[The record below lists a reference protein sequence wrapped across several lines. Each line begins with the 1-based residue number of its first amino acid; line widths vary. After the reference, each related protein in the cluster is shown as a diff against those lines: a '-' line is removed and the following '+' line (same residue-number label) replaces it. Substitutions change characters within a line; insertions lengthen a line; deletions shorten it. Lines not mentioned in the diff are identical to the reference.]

1 MWKNMIGATV
11 LAVSLSAVLP
21 VSAHADNAQCDT
33 FMRIELLDGRC
44 ALLKVENDLRL
55 DIADG
60 SMLAVSY
67 NHSATVSDNY
77 EVYDDASGQM
87 TCNFTDVRKFSYVN
101 IPITG
106 TEDIPS
112 DLPVLSFKDNVLS
125 IETGRRGKC
134 IVYSIDGTVDDIIA
148 FEGMANIDINRYG
161 RGIHLIKVNENEPFK
176 IIVR

>member
-1 MWKNMIGATV
+1 MWKNMIGAIV
-11 LAVSLSAVLP
+11 LAVCLSAVLS
-21 VSAHADNAQCDT
+21 VSVHADNAQYNT

-55 DIADG
+55 EIADG
-60 SMLAVSY
+60 SVLAVSY

-77 EVYDDASGQM
+77 EVYDDASGQLVF
-87 TCNFTDVRKFSYVN
+87 NFTDVRKFSYVN
-101 IPITG
+101 IPMTG
-106 TEDIPS
+106 TEDILS
-112 DLPVLSFKDNVLS
+112 DVPVLSYRDNVLS

-148 FEGMANIDINRYG
+148 FEGMANIDLNRYG
-161 RGIHLIKVNENEPFK
+161 KGIHLIKVNENAPFK

>member
-1 MWKNMIGATV
+1 MLKNMIGATV
-11 LAVSLSAVLP
+11 LAAGISAVLP
-21 VSAHADNAQCDT
+21 VSVHADHAQYNT

-67 NHSATVSDNY
+67 NHSATVFDNY

-106 TEDIPS
+106 TEDITS
-112 DLPVLSFKDNVLS
+112 DVPVLSFKDNVLS
-125 IETGRRGKC
+125 IETGSGGKC

-148 FEGMANIDINRYG
+148 FEGKVNIDLSRYG
-161 RGIHLIKVNENEPFK
+161 KGLHLIKVNENAPFK